1 MDMQVTNISATNM
14 SFDGFPNRAVFRY
27 VNKLEK
33 EEIKRVKR
41 EAKFEGKTATQEQL
55 NQVYNLAE
63 NIRFKLTEYTSKLH
77 PKTKLAY
84 WKTKSQHKFIL
95 SNPITTGKLNYAE
108 YAFVEGENDTRIAI
122 QNFKI
127 MPPSLGWGT
136 IKNESYY
143 NDIHQ
148 LNEWVKN
155 MESIEPRE
163 INKWFLDTAL
173 IGLKN
178 KAESARGNIFKKLY
192 VRYLVNKIAKYNE
205 EALVD
210 VNISKDS
217 LKEDVQR
224 VYLGC
229 EPKFLQA

>member
-1 MDMQVTNISATNM
+1 MQVTNISATNM

-77 PKTKLAY
+77 PKTKLTY
-84 WKTKSQHKFIL
+84 RKDRNFHWFNLENPLTGSLTYNQTIL
-95 SNPITTGKLNYAE
+95 SYDKDGASHLSHDFTITEPY
-108 YAFVEGENDTRIAI
+108 
-122 QNFKI
+122 
-127 MPPSLGWGT
+127 LGGGY
-136 IKNESYY
+136 IHNESLY
-143 NDIHQ
+143 NNIHE

-155 MESIEPRE
+155 MESIEPKE

-229 EPKFLQA
+229 ETKYIPKE